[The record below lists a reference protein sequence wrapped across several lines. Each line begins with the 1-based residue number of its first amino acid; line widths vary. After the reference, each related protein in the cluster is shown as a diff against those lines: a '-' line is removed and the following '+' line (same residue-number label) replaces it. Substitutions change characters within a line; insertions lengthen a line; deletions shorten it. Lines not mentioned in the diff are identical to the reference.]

1 MSFSSFDEHIMRQ
14 ALALAAKGLY
24 STSPNPK
31 VGCVIVQNGEI
42 VGQGWHEKKGEP
54 HAEVFALRQ
63 AGEKARGATAFVTL
77 EPCSHFGATPPCAA
91 ALINAGIKKVI
102 AASFDPNPQVAGQGV
117 KMLQNAG
124 VEVAVGLLEQETRA
138 LNRGFFSLFERGKPF
153 VTLKIAQS
161 LDGKTALKNGVSQW
175 ITADTARID
184 VHRERAKSCA
194 ILTGSGTVLK
204 DNPKL
209 NVRHIQTP
217 RQPIRI
223 VADSH
228 LQTPTNA
235 KICTDGKRTILACLP
250 DFATQKTYPDSVEI
264 LPVPADKSGQHI
276 DLSILIS
283 KLAERQIG
291 QLWVEAGSI
300 LNGAL
305 LNAGLVDEMMIYQA
319 PIILGD
325 CAQDAFR
332 LPEITALNQ
341 GKRFIIQDIQ
351 TLGDDVK
358 MILRQKVW
366 A

>member
-14 ALALAAKGLY
+14 ALDLAAKGLY

-31 VGCVIVQNGEI
+31 VGCVIVQNGEM

-63 AGEKARGATAFVTL
+63 AADKAKGAVAYVSL

-102 AASFDPNPQVAGQGV
+102 ASSLDPNPLVSGSGV

-124 VEVAVGLLEQETRA
+124 VEVAVGLLEKESRA

-161 LDGKTALKNGVSQW
+161 LDGKTALRNGVSQW
-175 ITADTARID
+175 ITGEMARID
-184 VHRERAKSCA
+184 VHRGRAASCA
-194 ILTGSGTVLK
+194 VLTGIGTVIK
-204 DNPKL
+204 DNPQL

-217 RQPIRI
+217 RQPIRV

-228 LQTPTNA
+228 LQTPANA
-235 KICTDGKRTILACLP
+235 KICTDGGRTILACLP
-250 DFATQKTYPDSVEI
+250 DFATKKTYPDSVEI
-264 LPVPADKSGQHI
+264 LPVSADKSGQHI
-276 DLSILIS
+276 DLSILMT
-283 KLAERQIG
+283 KLAEKQIG
-291 QLWVEAGSI
+291 QLWVEAGSV

-305 LNAGLVDEMMIYQA
+305 LNAGLVDEIIIYQA
-319 PIILGD
+319 PMILGD
-325 CAQDAFR
+325 CAKDAFR

-341 GKRFIIQDIQ
+341 CKRFIVQDIQ
-351 TLGDDVK
+351 TLGDDMK
-358 MILRQKVW
+358 ITLHI
-366 A
+366 

>member
-1 MSFSSFDEHIMRQ
+1 MSFSSFDEQMMRQ
-14 ALALAAKGLY
+14 ALNLAAKGLY

-63 AGEKARGATAFVTL
+63 AADKAKGAVAYVSL

-102 AASFDPNPQVAGQGV
+102 ASSLDPNPLVSGSGV

-124 VEVAVGLLEQETRA
+124 VEVAIGLLEQESRA
-138 LNRGFFSLFERGKPF
+138 LNCGFFSLFERGKPF

-161 LDGKTALKNGVSQW
+161 LDGKTALRNGVSQW
-175 ITADTARID
+175 ITGEMARID
-184 VHRERAKSCA
+184 VHRGRVASCA
-194 ILTGSGTVLK
+194 VLTGIGTVIK
-204 DNPKL
+204 DNPQL

-217 RQPIRI
+217 RQPIRV

-235 KICTDGKRTILACLP
+235 KICTDGGRTILACLP

-264 LPVPADKSGQHI
+264 LPVSADKSGQHI
-276 DLSILIS
+276 DLSILMT
-283 KLAERQIG
+283 KLAEKQIG
-291 QLWVEAGSI
+291 QLWVEAGSV

-305 LNAGLVDEMMIYQA
+305 LDEGLVDEIIIYQA
-319 PIILGD
+319 PMILGD
-325 CAQDAFR
+325 CAKDAFR

-341 GKRFIIQDIQ
+341 CERFIVQDIQ
-351 TLGDDVK
+351 TLGDDIK
-358 MILRQKVW
+358 ITLHI
-366 A
+366 

>member
-1 MSFSSFDEHIMRQ
+1 MSFSSFDEQMMRQ
-14 ALALAAKGLY
+14 ALNLAAKGLY

-63 AGEKARGATAFVTL
+63 AADKAKGAVAYVSL

-102 AASFDPNPQVAGQGV
+102 ASSLDPNPLVSGSGV

-124 VEVAVGLLEQETRA
+124 VEVAIGLLEQESRA
-138 LNRGFFSLFERGKPF
+138 LNCGFFSLFERGKPF

-161 LDGKTALKNGVSQW
+161 LDGKMALNNGVSQW
-175 ITADTARID
+175 ITGEMARID
-184 VHRERAKSCA
+184 VHRGRAASCA
-194 ILTGSGTVLK
+194 VLTGIGTVIK
-204 DNPKL
+204 DNPQL

-217 RQPIRI
+217 RQPIRV

-235 KICTDGKRTILACLP
+235 KICTDGGRTILACLP

-264 LPVPADKSGQHI
+264 LPVSADKSGQHI
-276 DLSILIS
+276 DLSILMT
-283 KLAERQIG
+283 KLAEKQIG
-291 QLWVEAGSI
+291 QLWVEAGSV

-305 LNAGLVDEMMIYQA
+305 LNAGLVDEIIIYQA
-319 PIILGD
+319 PMILGD
-325 CAQDAFR
+325 CAKDAFR

-341 GKRFIIQDIQ
+341 AYRFIVQDIQ
-351 TLGDDVK
+351 TLGDDIK
-358 MILRQKVW
+358 IILRY
-366 A
+366 

>member
-1 MSFSSFDEHIMRQ
+1 MSFSSFDEQMMRQ
-14 ALALAAKGLY
+14 ALNSAAKGLY

-63 AGEKARGATAFVTL
+63 AGDKAKGAVAYVSL

-102 AASFDPNPQVAGQGV
+102 ASNLDPNPLVSGSGV

-124 VEVAVGLLEQETRA
+124 VEVAIGLLEQESRA
-138 LNRGFFSLFERGKPF
+138 LNCGFFSLFERGKPF

-161 LDGKTALKNGVSQW
+161 LDGKMALNNGVSQW
-175 ITADTARID
+175 ITGEMARID
-184 VHRERAKSCA
+184 VHRGRAASCA
-194 ILTGSGTVLK
+194 VLTGIGTVIK
-204 DNPKL
+204 DNPQL

-217 RQPIRI
+217 RQPIRV

-228 LQTPTNA
+228 LQTPANA
-235 KICTDGKRTILACLP
+235 KICTDGGRTILACLP
-250 DFATQKTYPDSVEI
+250 DFATKKTYPDSVEI
-264 LPVPADKSGQHI
+264 LPVSADKSGQHI
-276 DLSILIS
+276 DLSILMT
-283 KLAERQIG
+283 KLAEKQIG
-291 QLWVEAGSI
+291 QLWVEAGSV

-305 LNAGLVDEMMIYQA
+305 LNAGLVDEIIIYQA
-319 PIILGD
+319 PMILGD
-325 CAQDAFR
+325 CAKDAFR

-341 GKRFIIQDIQ
+341 AYRFIVQDIQ
-351 TLGDDVK
+351 TLGDDIK
-358 MILRQKVW
+358 IILRY
-366 A
+366 

>member
-1 MSFSSFDEHIMRQ
+1 MSFSSFDEQMMRQ
-14 ALALAAKGLY
+14 ALLLAEKGLY

-31 VGCVIVQNGEI
+31 VGCVIVKDGEI

-63 AGEKARGATAFVTL
+63 AGEKAQGATAFVTL

-91 ALINAGIKKVI
+91 ALIRAGIKKVI
-102 AASFDPNPQVAGQGV
+102 AASLDPNPQVAGQGV
-117 KMLQNAG
+117 AMLQNAG
-124 VEVAVGLLEQETRA
+124 IEVAVGLLEQETRQ
-138 LNRGFFSLFERGKPF
+138 LNRGFFSLFEREKPF
-153 VTLKIAQS
+153 VILKIAQS

-175 ITADTARID
+175 ITSEMARCN
-184 VHRERAKSCA
+184 VHQERAKSCA
-194 ILTGSGTVLK
+194 ILTGVGTILS
-204 DNPKL
+204 DNPQL

-235 KICTDGKRTILACLP
+235 KICTDGGRTILACLP
-250 DFATQKTYPDSVEI
+250 DFATHKTYPDSVEI
-264 LPVPADKSGQHI
+264 LPISGDEHI
-276 DLSILIS
+276 DLSCLMK
-283 KLAERQIG
+283 KLAKRQIG
-291 QLWVEAGSI
+291 QLWVEAGSV

-305 LNAGLVDEMMIYQA
+305 LNADLVDEIIIYQA
-319 PIILGD
+319 PLILGD
-325 CAQDAFR
+325 DAKDAFR

-341 GKRFIIQDIQ
+341 AYRFVFQDIQ
-351 TLGDDVK
+351 TVGNDIK
-358 MILRQKVW
+358 ITLRRQ